1 MKGDKMKYCNLTISI
16 DDETSIMEAVCQ
28 CFDSE
33 TKNLMIDDKYLSDD
47 FFDLKTGLAGICM
60 QKFINYGI
68 KAAVV
73 LNSYDRVNERFSE
86 LILELN
92 KRDDFK
98 FFNTLVEAQNHFDL
112 TH

>member
-1 MKGDKMKYCNLTISI
+1 MNYCNLTISI

-68 KAAVV
+68 KAAVF

>member
-1 MKGDKMKYCNLTISI
+1 MNYCNLTISI
-16 DDETSIMEAVCQ
+16 EDETGVMDAICQ
-28 CFDSE
+28 CFE
-33 TKNLMIDDKYLSDD
+33 HKTKNLMIDDKYLSDE
-47 FFDLKTGLAGICM
+47 FFDLKTGLAGICI
-60 QKFINYGI
+60 QKFISYEI

-73 LNSYDRVNERFSE
+73 LNRYDRVNDRFYE

-98 FFNTLVEAQNHFDL
+98 FFNTLVEAQNHFNL

>member
-1 MKGDKMKYCNLTISI
+1 MNYCNLTISI

-60 QKFINYGI
+60 QKFMNYGI

-98 FFNTLVEAQNHFDL
+98 FFKTLVEAQNHFDL
-112 TH
+112 TL

>member
-1 MKGDKMKYCNLTISI
+1 MNYCNLTISI

-28 CFDSE
+28 CFDNE
-33 TKNLMIDDKYLSDD
+33 TKNLIIDDKYLSDD
-47 FFDLKTGLAGICM
+47 FFDLKTGLAGVCM

-86 LILELN
+86 LMLELN

-98 FFNTLVEAQNHFDL
+98 FFKTLVEAQNHFDL